1 MEDLVYGPFLSR
13 KQAQEKGLKQYFPG
27 TTSKQ
32 GHVAP
37 RVTSGGQCMVC
48 KNIAQAKKRSEG
60 YFREYRA
67 KRRETDPNW
76 KANKARV
83 ARESYQRHKDD
94 EGAKEKRQT
103 NYEKNQEHRL
113 VQERIQSSEGKV
125 CCQRQKG

>member
-1 MEDLVYGPFLSR
+1 
-13 KQAQEKGLKQYFPG
+13 
-27 TTSKQ
+27 
-32 GHVAP
+32 
-37 RVTSGGQCMVC
+37 MVC

-94 EGAKEKRQT
+94 EGAKEKRQA

-113 VQERIQSSEGKV
+113 VQERIQASEGKV